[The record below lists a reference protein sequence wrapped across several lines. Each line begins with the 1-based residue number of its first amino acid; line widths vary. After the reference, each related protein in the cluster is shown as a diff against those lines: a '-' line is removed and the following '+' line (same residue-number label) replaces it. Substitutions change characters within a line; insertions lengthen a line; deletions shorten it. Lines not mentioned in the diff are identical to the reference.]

1 MFPALEFWTLHPRS
15 ISDSWLC
22 DLDMAHNSSTK
33 LSSPGLICSENEMIR
48 FSFAVNAI
56 SSRIQSGHK
65 HAMIVVSSKAH
76 SSAPIIRIVL
86 SMSESSHPHI
96 LLNRRSMADILSRI
110 SSTRSTC
117 SSATL
122 PPTQNRFRQKNSLGG
137 SSFGNDK
144 SDDDTDVALEVVGIS
159 SSFPVFVLAPS
170 SPRIWQSLLQYKE
183 PHHRFMPPFV
193 VQKLQGRG
201 VVLLTCRSI
210 NLGRHAE
217 MDSCGGDASTS
228 GDGSWA

>member
-1 MFPALEFWTLHPRS
+1 MLYRNAGIETTEVATWLTYWGVILGVASTTAAPTAPQSISMLPRS
-15 ISDSWLC
+15 L
-22 DLDMAHNSSTK
+22 
-33 LSSPGLICSENEMIR
+33 
-48 FSFAVNAI
+48 
-56 SSRIQSGHK
+56 

-170 SPRIWQSLLQYKE
+170 SPRFWQSLLQYKE